1 MEGDLADDARRLL
14 SREVRGGGWRLS
26 SIVVGYAIHTVT
38 FIQSWSWRESMAMTT
53 MTPAM

>member
-1 MEGDLADDARRLL
+1 MADDARRLL